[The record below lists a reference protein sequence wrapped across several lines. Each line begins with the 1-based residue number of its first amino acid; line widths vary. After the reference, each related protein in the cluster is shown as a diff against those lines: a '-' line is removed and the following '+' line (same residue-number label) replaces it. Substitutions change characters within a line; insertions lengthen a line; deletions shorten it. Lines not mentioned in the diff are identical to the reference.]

1 VNKKLVLKII
11 LIIILLCRIGVP
23 FLIFSYPLPAFLL
36 SVLFDSFDGQLFYLL
51 GFRWHQ
57 YNTID
62 KILDYWWYF
71 FILLFLRG
79 QPVFT
84 IGLILFLYRGI
95 GQIIGIVK
103 KNEKAYLYFPNI
115 LEWFFLTNLL
125 FPNSQT
131 FILLLVSIS
140 WSLFVEWLMHKS
152 NLHIV
157 SKYIFHQEM
166 KWELPV

>member
-1 VNKKLVLKII
+1 MNKKLVLKII

-23 FLIFSYPLPAFLL
+23 FLIFSYPLQTFLL
-36 SVLFDSFDGQLFYLL
+36 TIILDYFDGLLFNLL
-51 GFRWHQ
+51 GFRWYQ

-62 KILDYWWYF
+62 KILDYWWYL

-79 QPVFT
+79 QTVFT
-84 IGLILFLYRGI
+84 IGLILFIYRGI
-95 GQIIGIVK
+95 GQFIGIVMR
-103 KNEKAYLYFPNI
+103 NEKVYLYFPNI

-131 FILLLVSIS
+131 NILLLVSIS
-140 WSLFVEWLMHKS
+140 WSLIIEWLIHKS
-152 NLHIV
+152 HLHLI

-166 KWELPV
+166 KWK